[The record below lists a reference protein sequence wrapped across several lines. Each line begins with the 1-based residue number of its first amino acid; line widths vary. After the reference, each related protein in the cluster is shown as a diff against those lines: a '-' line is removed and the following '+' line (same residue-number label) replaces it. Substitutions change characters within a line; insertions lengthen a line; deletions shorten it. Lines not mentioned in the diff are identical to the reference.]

1 MSTFPGYIPELPGI
15 GIDRFDETVR
25 DRANVFFLS
34 HCHLDHMYGLSP
46 NHPLPG
52 TLYVSPH
59 SAVIVGFRYPNQ
71 AVYKV
76 PIRER
81 LTLSVTPP
89 TGEDRYELCVR
100 TIPAEH
106 CPGSVMFYFET
117 KTIRLLYTG
126 DFRLS
131 AESLAVIEQDQIRP
145 TIVYLDTTF
154 LEQDYTYFP
163 TRQESM
169 NRIRTICSQWLD
181 ADRRNI
187 VTLWLPA
194 LYGSEE
200 LFHQLYLHLRE
211 RIHVYAAQRETYQ
224 HFETLRDVFT
234 DDALGARIHA
244 CNGVTLQGEMVCRK
258 QEHNASF
265 ILTIRPSARRWRHLQ
280 RDQPFWLECSKQLWF
295 VCYSSHASSS
305 ELIEFLRKLQPEAR
319 DIRFSVVGDEIDRMR
334 KEEYLSSLL
343 PTTVEERLFD
353 EEVVGGEEGETML
366 TLPYN
371 DFSAGTRTDKQL
383 TTTTDRMQFD
393 SEEETDEETL
403 APPCKMVKRC

>member
-15 GIDRFDETVR
+15 AIDRFDRTNR

-34 HCHLDHMYGLSP
+34 HCHLDHMFGLAQ
-46 NHPLPG
+46 NQPLPG

-59 SAVIVGFRYPNQ
+59 SAVIVGLRYPNQ
-71 AVYKV
+71 TVYKT

-131 AESLAVIEQDQIRP
+131 AESVAVIEQDKIRP
-145 TIVYLDTTF
+145 TIIYLDTTF
-154 LEQDYTYFP
+154 LAKEYTYFP

-169 NRIRTICSQWLD
+169 SRIISICTQWLN

-187 VTLWLPA
+187 VALWLPA
-194 LYGSEE
+194 MYGSEE
-200 LFHQLYLHLRE
+200 LLCQLYSHLRQ
-211 RIHVYAAQRETYQ
+211 RIHVYSAQRETYQ
-224 HFETLRDVFT
+224 HFETLHDVFT
-234 DDALGARIHA
+234 DDADGARIHA
-244 CNGVTLQGEMVCRK
+244 CNGKTLQGEMVCRK
-258 QEHNASF
+258 KEETARF
-265 ILTIRPSARRWRHLQ
+265 VLTIRPSARRWRYLQ
-280 RDQPFWLECSKQLWF
+280 RDQPFWMESNKHLWF
-295 VCYSSHASSS
+295 VCYSSHASSA
-305 ELIEFLRKLQPEAR
+305 ELIEFIRQLQPEAR
-319 DIRFSVVGDEIDRMR
+319 DIRFSVVEDEIDRLR
-334 KEEYLSSLL
+334 KEEYLSALL
-343 PTTVEERLFD
+343 SPAEDRIVDEAADSKVED
-353 EEVVGGEEGETML
+353 VI

-371 DFSAGTRTDKQL
+371 DFGAGASSKQCKTR
-383 TTTTDRMQFD
+383 DRIQFD
-393 SEEETDEETL
+393 SEEEDDDGNLT
-403 APPCKMVKRC
+403 PPYKMAKRC